1 MAAIFSA
8 RACSSASDAA
18 LLLLR
23 PEAPAIDLRFVSALP
38 RSERVLA
45 SPPFVEE
52 ADELD
57 GVGERVE
64 GRADAV
70 VDVVGCEGR
79 RPSAPLVASFFSVV
93 DMAVG

>member
-1 MAAIFSA
+1 MVSA
-8 RACSSASDAA
+8 RASSSASDAA

-23 PEAPAIDLRFVSALP
+23 PEVPAIDLRFESALP
-38 RSERVLA
+38 RSERVFARPL
-45 SPPFVEE
+45 FVEE
-52 ADELD
+52 VEEPD

-70 VDVVGCEGR
+70 GDAVGCEGR
-79 RPSAPLVASFFSVV
+79 RPSAPLIGNFFSVV